1 MASNLLIV
9 ESPSKAKT
17 LKKYLGKDFEI
28 LASYGHVRD
37 LVPKT
42 GAVDPEDNFRM
53 TYELIDR
60 NSKHVDAIAKAVKDV
75 DTVLLATDPDREGE
89 AIAWHL
95 SEILKGRKALKDK
108 LVQRVVFYEITEGA
122 VKDAVKNPRAISMDL
137 VNAQQARRALD
148 YLVGFNLSPLLWKKI
163 RRGLSAGRVQ
173 SPALRLIV
181 ERELEIERFTSQEY
195 WTIHFDS
202 QKNRIPFTT
211 RLTHFAGEK
220 LDQFAVGNGERE
232 AEIRR
237 FLEEHGKGQAR
248 VVEVEKKRKLRSP
261 AAPFTTSTLQQE
273 AVRKLGF
280 TTDRTMKVAQSLYE
294 GVTVGKVVTGLITY
308 MRTDSVTLS
317 KEAIAE
323 MRGYITK
330 TYGSEYLP
338 KAPVEYRATSK
349 NAQEAHEAIRPTSI
363 ARTPDSVA
371 PFLNDEQRKLYE
383 MIWKRAIA
391 SQMTPAKF
399 DTTAVDF
406 SVGGEGNLFRAT
418 GQTMVFPGFYAVYH
432 EDEDDTVEEEDKRL
446 PPLDK
451 GDAVAIEKLYGE
463 QHFTQPPPRYSE
475 ASLVKA
481 LEQYG
486 IGRPSTYA
494 SIISTLQKREYVTLD
509 KKRFMPTDVGR
520 IVNKF
525 LSEHFAHWVDY
536 EFTAKMEDELDDIS
550 NGKEEWLPVL
560 ERFWKDFSAQVDE
573 KESVSRKDVTQE
585 QLEENCPKCG
595 KFHLTIR
602 LGRRGRFI
610 GCAGYPDCDYT
621 RNLDG
626 SEGGEAAKRE
636 IGTDPESGKL
646 IQLLQGPFGPY
657 IQLGEMEGDK
667 KPKRVSVPKNI
678 APDAVDMAI
687 ALKLL
692 ALPRDL
698 GPHPETAK
706 KVVAAIGRFGPYVS
720 HDGNFKSIP
729 KDESVF
735 DISLDRAVAL
745 LKEPKSF
752 SARGA
757 LKVLGKHPED
767 SQPVALYSG
776 RYGPYV
782 KHGKVN
788 ATLPDENMVS
798 TVTLE
803 EAVELLA
810 AKSGKGKSKTAAKGK
825 PKAATKG
832 AKPASKAKMRKAA

>member
-1 MASNLLIV
+1 
-9 ESPSKAKT
+9 
-17 LKKYLGKDFEI
+17 
-28 LASYGHVRD
+28 
-37 LVPKT
+37 
-42 GAVDPEDNFRM
+42 
-53 TYELIDR
+53 
-60 NSKHVDAIAKAVKDV
+60 
-75 DTVLLATDPDREGE
+75 
-89 AIAWHL
+89 
-95 SEILKGRKALKDK
+95 
-108 LVQRVVFYEITEGA
+108 
-122 VKDAVKNPRAISMDL
+122 
-137 VNAQQARRALD
+137 
-148 YLVGFNLSPLLWKKI
+148 
-163 RRGLSAGRVQ
+163 
-173 SPALRLIV
+173 
-181 ERELEIERFTSQEY
+181 
-195 WTIHFDS
+195 
-202 QKNRIPFTT
+202 
-211 RLTHFAGEK
+211 
-220 LDQFAVGNGERE
+220 
-232 AEIRR
+232 
-237 FLEEHGKGQAR
+237 
-248 VVEVEKKRKLRSP
+248 
-261 AAPFTTSTLQQE
+261 
-273 AVRKLGF
+273 VRKLGF

-317 KEAIAE
+317 KDAIAE

-371 PFLNDEQRKLYE
+371 PFLNEEQRKLYE

-446 PPLDK
+446 PPLDR
-451 GDAVAIEKLYGE
+451 GDTVAIEKLYGE

-585 QLEENCPKCG
+585 QLEETCPKCG

-657 IQLGEMEGDK
+657 IQLGEMEGEK

-678 APDAVDMAI
+678 APDAVDMAV

-735 DISLDRAVAL
+735 DIALDRAVAL

-788 ATLPDENMVS
+788 ATLPDENMIS

-810 AKSGKGKSKTAAKGK
+810 AKSGKGKSKAPAKGK
-825 PKAATKG
+825 PKAAAKG
-832 AKPASKAKMRKAA
+832 TKPASKAKMKKAA

>member
-17 LKKYLGKDFEI
+17 LKKYLGKDYEI

-42 GAVDPEDNFRM
+42 GAVDPDDNFRM
-53 TYELIDR
+53 KYELIER
-60 NSKHVDAIAKAVKDV
+60 NAKHVDAITKAVKNA

-95 SEILKGRKALKDK
+95 SEILKNRKALKDK
-108 LVQRVVFYEITEGA
+108 KLKRVVFYEITEGA
-122 VKDAVKNPRAISMDL
+122 VKDAVLHPRGISMDL

-195 WTIHFDS
+195 WTLHFDA
-202 QKNRIPFTT
+202 QKARIPFTA
-211 RLTHFAGEK
+211 RLTHFKGEK
-220 LDQFAVGNGERE
+220 LDQFAVGNAERE
-232 AEIRR
+232 AQIRA
-237 FLEEHGKGQAR
+237 FLEENGKGLAK
-248 VVEVEKKRKLRSP
+248 VKEVEKKRKLRSP

-280 TTDRTMKVAQSLYE
+280 STDRAMKVAQSLYE
-294 GVTVGKVVTGLITY
+294 GVAVGRVVTGLITY

-317 KEAIAE
+317 KEALAE

-330 TYGSEYLP
+330 NFGSDYLP
-338 KAPVEYRATSK
+338 KAPIEYRSTSK

-363 ARTPDSVA
+363 QRTPESVA
-371 PFLNDEQRKLYE
+371 PYLNDEQRKLYE

-399 DTTAVDF
+399 DTVAVDF
-406 SVGGEGNLFRAT
+406 TVGGGGNIFRAT
-418 GQTMVFPGFYAVYH
+418 GQTLVFPGFLSVYH
-432 EDEDDTVEEEDKRL
+432 EDQDDAVEEEDKRL
-446 PPLDK
+446 PAFDPGESVK
-451 GDAVAIEKLYGE
+451 IEKLYGE

-494 SIISTLQKREYVTLD
+494 SIISTLVNREYVVLD
-509 KKRFMPTDVGR
+509 KKRFVPTDVGR
-520 IVNKF
+520 VVNKF
-525 LSEHFAHWVDY
+525 LTEHFAHWVDY

-550 NGKEEWLPVL
+550 NGKEQWVPVL
-560 ERFWKDFSAQVDE
+560 EKFWKDFSAQVGE

-585 QLEENCPKCG
+585 QLEEMCPKCG
-595 KFHLTIR
+595 KHHLAIR

-626 SEGGEAAKRE
+626 AESTEPAKRE
-636 IGTDPESGKL
+636 LGADPESGKAIYL
-646 IQLLQGPFGPY
+646 MHGPFGPY
-657 IQLGEMEGDK
+657 VQLGEPEGDK

-678 APDAVDMAI
+678 APDAVTLET
-687 ALKLL
+687 ALRLL

-698 GPHPETAK
+698 GAHPDDGK

-720 HDGNFKSIP
+720 HDGQFKSIP

-735 DISLDRAVAL
+735 DIALDRAVAL
-745 LKEPKSF
+745 LKEPKAF
-752 SARGA
+752 GARGA
-757 LKVLGKHPED
+757 LKVLGKHPQD
-767 SQPVALYSG
+767 GQPVALYSG

-788 ATLPDENMVS
+788 ATLPDEGMIN

-803 EAVELLA
+803 QALELIA
-810 AKSGKGKSKTAAKGK
+810 AKSNKGKSGK
-825 PKAATKG
+825 ARMKKAA
-832 AKPASKAKMRKAA
+832 

>member
-53 TYELIDR
+53 TYELIER
-60 NSKHVDAIAKAVKDV
+60 NTKHVDAIAKAVKGADN
-75 DTVLLATDPDREGE
+75 VLLATDPDREGE

-95 SEILKGRKALKDK
+95 SEILKSRRALKDK
-108 LVQRVVFYEITEGA
+108 NVKRVVFYEITEGA
-122 VKDAVKNPRAISMDL
+122 VKEAVRNPRSISMDL

-181 ERELEIERFTSQEY
+181 ERELEIEKFKSQEY

-202 QKNRIPFTT
+202 AKDKVAFSAK
-211 RLTHFAGEK
+211 LTHFKGDK
-220 LDQFAVGNGERE
+220 LDQFAIGSAERD
-232 AEIRR
+232 AEVRA
-237 FLEEHGKGQAR
+237 FLEEHGKGSAR
-248 VVEVEKKRKLRSP
+248 VKEVERKSKLRSA

-280 TTDRTMKVAQSLYE
+280 STDRAMKVAQGLYE
-294 GVTVGKVVTGLITY
+294 GVAVGKEVTGLITY

-317 KEAIAE
+317 KEAVAE

-330 TYGSEYLP
+330 NYGPDYLP
-338 KAPVEYRATSK
+338 KAPVMYRSSSK

-363 ARTPDSVA
+363 ARTPDKVA
-371 PFLNDEQRKLYE
+371 PYLNDEQRKLYE

-399 DTTAVDF
+399 DTVAVDF
-406 SVGGEGNLFRAT
+406 TVGGTGNVFRAT
-418 GQTMVFPGFYAVYH
+418 GQTMVFAGFYAVYH
-432 EDEDDTVEEEDKRL
+432 EDDDDTVEEEDKRL
-446 PPLDK
+446 PAFEA
-451 GDAVAIEKLYGE
+451 GDAVKIEKLYGE

-494 SIISTLQKREYVTLD
+494 SIISTLQNREYVILD

-520 IVNKF
+520 VVNKF
-525 LSEHFAHWVDY
+525 LTDHFAHWVDY
-536 EFTAKMEDELDDIS
+536 EYTAKLEDELDEIS
-550 NGKEEWLPVL
+550 NGKEEWVPMLAK
-560 ERFWKDFSAQVDE
+560 FWKDFSAQIEE

-585 QLEENCPKCG
+585 QTDETCPKCG
-595 KFHLTIR
+595 KHQLAIR

-610 GCAGYPDCDYT
+610 GCAGYPECDYT

-626 SEGGEAAKRE
+626 VEGSEPMKKEL
-636 IGTDPESGKL
+636 GTDAETGKL

-657 IQLGEMEGDK
+657 VQLGEMEGDK
-667 KPKRVSVPKNI
+667 KPKRVSVPKNV
-678 APDAVDMAI
+678 PLEQVDLAV

-692 ALPRDL
+692 ALPREL
-698 GPHPETAK
+698 GPHPEGGK

-720 HDGNFKSIP
+720 HDGQFKSIP
-729 KDESVF
+729 RDESVF
-735 DISLDRAVAL
+735 DIGLERAVAL
-745 LKEPKSF
+745 LKEPKQF
-752 SARGA
+752 GGRGA

-767 SQPVALYSG
+767 GQAVSLYSG

-788 ATLPDENMVS
+788 ATLPDEGMIS

-803 EAVELLA
+803 EALELLA
-810 AKSGKGKSKTAAKGK
+810 AKS
-825 PKAATKG
+825 TKG
-832 AKPASKAKMRKAA
+832 AKKGGRSKAAPKSAAKPKARRAA

>member
-1 MASNLLIV
+1 MAANLLIV

-42 GAVDPEDNFRM
+42 GAVDPENGFEM
-53 TYELIDR
+53 KYEIIDR
-60 NSKHVDAIAKAVKDV
+60 NAKHVDTIAKAVKDA

-95 SEILKGRKALKDK
+95 SEILKSRKALKNKDVK
-108 LVQRVVFYEITEGA
+108 RVVFYEITEGA
-122 VKDAVKNPRAISMDL
+122 VKEAVQHPRMISMDL

-181 ERELEIERFTSQEY
+181 ERELEIEKFRTQEY

-202 QKNRIPFTT
+202 TKDKVGFTA
-211 RLTHFAGEK
+211 RLTHFKGEK
-220 LDQFAVGNGERE
+220 LDQFAVGSAARE
-232 AEIRR
+232 EEVRR
-237 FLEEHGKGQAR
+237 FLEEHGKGSAR
-248 VVEVEKKRKLRSP
+248 VKEVERKSKMRSP

-280 TTDRTMKVAQSLYE
+280 STDRAMKVAQSLYE
-294 GVTVGKVVTGLITY
+294 GVAVGKAVTGLITY

-317 KEAIAE
+317 KEAVTE
-323 MRGYITK
+323 MRGFITK
-330 TYGSEYLP
+330 QYGADFLP
-338 KAPVEYRATSK
+338 KSPVVYRSSSK

-363 ARTPDSVA
+363 ARTPESVG
-371 PFLNDEQRKLYE
+371 PYLNDEQRKLYE

-391 SQMTPAKF
+391 SQMTPARF
-399 DTTAVDF
+399 DTVAVDF
-406 SVGGEGNLFRAT
+406 VVGGEGNLFRAT
-418 GQTMVFPGFYAVYH
+418 GQTMVFAGFFAVYH
-432 EDEDDTVEEEDKRL
+432 EDQDDAVEEEDKRL
-446 PPLDK
+446 PALAA
-451 GDAVAIEKLYGE
+451 GDAVKIQKLYGE
-463 QHFTQPPPRYSE
+463 QHFTQPPPRFSE

-494 SIISTLQKREYVTLD
+494 SIISTLVNREYVTLD
-509 KKRFMPTDVGR
+509 KKRFLPTDVGR
-520 IVNKF
+520 VVNKF
-525 LSEHFAHWVDY
+525 LTDHFAHWVDY
-536 EFTAKMEDELDDIS
+536 EYTAKLEDELDDIS
-550 NGKEEWLPVL
+550 NGKEEWVPMLQK
-560 ERFWKDFSAQVDE
+560 FWKDFSAQIEE

-585 QLEENCPKCG
+585 QMDETCPKCG
-595 KFHLTIR
+595 KHSLAIR

-626 SEGGEAAKRE
+626 AEGTEPVKRE
-636 IGTDPESGKL
+636 IGIDPKTQKL
-646 IQLLQGPFGPY
+646 IQLLQGPFGSY

-667 KPKRVSVPKNI
+667 KPKRVSVPKNVQ
-678 APDAVDMAI
+678 PDSVDLAV

-698 GPHPETAK
+698 GAHPESGK
-706 KVVAAIGRFGPYVS
+706 KVHAAIGRFGPYVS
-720 HDGNFKSIP
+720 HDGQFKSIP
-729 KDESVF
+729 KDENVF
-735 DISLDRAVAL
+735 DIALERAVAL
-745 LKEPKSF
+745 LKEPKQF
-752 SARGA
+752 GARGA
-757 LKVLGKHPED
+757 LKVLGKHPND
-767 SQPVALYSG
+767 GQPVALYSG

-782 KHGKVN
+782 KHGKIN
-788 ATLPDENMVS
+788 ATLPDPNAIA

-803 EAVELLA
+803 EAVDLLA
-810 AKSGKGKSKTAAKGK
+810 AKSGKGGKAKARPKSPVKGK
-825 PKAATKG
+825 PRV
-832 AKPASKAKMRKAA
+832 RKAA

>member
-1 MASNLLIV
+1 MPSNLLIV

-53 TYELIDR
+53 QYELIER
-60 NSKHVDAIAKAVKDV
+60 NSKHVDAIARAVKDA
-75 DTVLLATDPDREGE
+75 DTVMLATDPDREGE

-95 SEILKGRKALKDK
+95 SEILKSRKALKDK
-108 LVQRVVFYEITEGA
+108 KVKRVVFYEITEGA
-122 VKDAVKNPRAISMDL
+122 VKDAVKNPRTISMDL

-181 ERELEIERFTSQEY
+181 EREIEIENFKTQEY
-195 WTIHFDS
+195 WTLHFDGV
-202 QKNRIPFTT
+202 KDKIAFTAK
-211 RLTHFAGEK
+211 LTHLKGEK
-220 LDQFAVGNGERE
+220 LDQFAIGNAERD
-232 AEIRR
+232 AEIRKL
-237 FLEEHGKGQAR
+237 LENQSKGQAK
-248 VVEVEKKRKLRSP
+248 VLEIEKKRKSRSP

-280 TTDRTMKVAQSLYE
+280 STDRAMKVAQSLYE

-317 KEAIAE
+317 KDAIAE
-323 MRGYITK
+323 MRGFITK
-330 TYGSEYLP
+330 NYGSDYLP
-338 KAPVEYRATSK
+338 KAPVQYRANSK

-363 ARTPDSVA
+363 ARTPESVF
-371 PFLNDEQRKLYE
+371 PYLNDEQRKLYE

-391 SQMTPAKF
+391 SQMTPAQF
-399 DTTAVDF
+399 DTVAVDF
-406 SVGGEGNLFRAT
+406 TVGDPGNIFRAT

-432 EDEDDTVEEEDKRL
+432 EDQDDAVEEEDKRL
-446 PPLDK
+446 PSFEKNDVVK
-451 GDAVAIEKLYGE
+451 IERLYGD
-463 QHFTQPPPRYSE
+463 QHFTQPPPRFSE

-494 SIISTLQKREYVTLD
+494 SIISTLVNREYVTLD
-509 KKRFMPTDVGR
+509 KKRFQPTDVGR
-520 IVNKF
+520 VVNKF
-525 LSEHFAHWVDY
+525 LTEHFAHWVDY
-536 EFTAKMEDELDDIS
+536 EYTAKLEDELDDIS
-550 NGKEEWLPVL
+550 NGKEEWVPML
-560 ERFWKDFSAQVDE
+560 EKFWKDFSRQVGE
-573 KESVSRKDVTQE
+573 KESVSRKEVTQE
-585 QLEENCPKCG
+585 QLDEMCPKCG
-595 KFHLTIR
+595 KHHLTLR

-621 RNLDG
+621 RNVDG
-626 SEGGEAAKRE
+626 AENPEAQKRE
-636 IGTDPESGKL
+636 IGDDPQTQKK
-646 IQLLQGPFGPY
+646 IQLLFGPFGPY
-657 IQLGEMEGDK
+657 IQLGEPEGDK
-667 KPKRVSVPKNI
+667 KPKRVSVPKNV
-678 APDAVDMAI
+678 PPESVDLPI

-698 GPHPETAK
+698 GAHPEGGK

-720 HDGNFKSIP
+720 HDGTFKSIP

-735 DISLDRAVAL
+735 DIGLERAVAL
-745 LKEPKSF
+745 LKEPKQF
-752 SARGA
+752 NARGA
-757 LKVLGKHPED
+757 LKVLGKHPSD
-767 SQPVALYSG
+767 NQPVGLYSG
-776 RYGPYV
+776 RYGAYV

-788 ATLPDENMVS
+788 ATLPDQNAIN
-798 TVTLE
+798 TITLE
-803 EAVELLA
+803 EALELIA
-810 AKSGKGKSKTAAKGK
+810 AKSGKKAKGK
-825 PKAATKG
+825 PVKAA
-832 AKPASKAKMRKAA
+832 PRSKVKRAA

>member
-53 TYELIDR
+53 TYELIER
-60 NSKHVDAIAKAVKDV
+60 NTKHVDAIAKAVKGADN
-75 DTVLLATDPDREGE
+75 VLLATDPDREGE

-95 SEILKGRKALKDK
+95 SEILKSRRALKDK
-108 LVQRVVFYEITEGA
+108 NVKRVVFYEITEGA
-122 VKDAVKNPRAISMDL
+122 VKEAVRNPRSISMDL

-181 ERELEIERFTSQEY
+181 ERELEIEKFKSQEY

-202 QKNRIPFTT
+202 AKDKVAFSAK
-211 RLTHFAGEK
+211 LTHFKGDK
-220 LDQFAVGNGERE
+220 LDQFAIGSAERD
-232 AEIRR
+232 AEVRA
-237 FLEEHGKGQAR
+237 FLEEHGKGSAR
-248 VVEVEKKRKLRSP
+248 VKEVERKSKLRSA

-280 TTDRTMKVAQSLYE
+280 STDRAMKVAQGLYE
-294 GVTVGKVVTGLITY
+294 GVAVGKEVTGLITY

-317 KEAIAE
+317 KEAVAE

-330 TYGSEYLP
+330 NYGPDYLP
-338 KAPVEYRATSK
+338 KAPVMYRSSSK

-363 ARTPDSVA
+363 ARTPDKVA
-371 PFLNDEQRKLYE
+371 PYLNDEQRKLYE

-399 DTTAVDF
+399 DTVAVDF
-406 SVGGEGNLFRAT
+406 TVGGTGNVFRAT
-418 GQTMVFPGFYAVYH
+418 GQTMVFAGFYAVYH
-432 EDEDDTVEEEDKRL
+432 EDDDDTVEEEDKRL
-446 PPLDK
+446 PAFEA
-451 GDAVAIEKLYGE
+451 GDAVKIEKLYGE

-494 SIISTLQKREYVTLD
+494 SIISTLQNREYVILD

-520 IVNKF
+520 VVNKF
-525 LSEHFAHWVDY
+525 LTDHFAHWVDY
-536 EFTAKMEDELDDIS
+536 EYTAKLEDELDEIS
-550 NGKEEWLPVL
+550 NGKEEWVPMLAK
-560 ERFWKDFSAQVDE
+560 FWKDFSAQIEE

-585 QLEENCPKCG
+585 QTDETCPKCG
-595 KFHLTIR
+595 KHQLAIR

-610 GCAGYPDCDYT
+610 GCAGYPECDYT

-626 SEGGEAAKRE
+626 VEGSEPMKKEL
-636 IGTDPESGKL
+636 GTDAETGKL

-657 IQLGEMEGDK
+657 VQLGEMEGDK
-667 KPKRVSVPKNI
+667 KPKRVSVPKNV
-678 APDAVDMAI
+678 PLEQVDLAV

-692 ALPRDL
+692 ALPREL
-698 GPHPETAK
+698 GPHPEGGK

-720 HDGNFKSIP
+720 HDGQFKSIP
-729 KDESVF
+729 RDESVF
-735 DISLDRAVAL
+735 DIGLERAVAL
-745 LKEPKSF
+745 LKEPKQF
-752 SARGA
+752 GGRGA

-767 SQPVALYSG
+767 GQAVSLYSG

-788 ATLPDENMVS
+788 ATLPDEGMIS

-803 EAVELLA
+803 EALELLA
-810 AKSGKGKSKTAAKGK
+810 AKS
-825 PKAATKG
+825 TKG
-832 AKPASKAKMRKAA
+832 AKKGGRSKSAPKSAAKPKARRAA